1 MIMSFFKTLIILY
14 CLVFTTHGLA
24 RSNEYYQAAIVQAL
38 SDECKESCKKT
49 LFEAEIQKSVH
60 ELILAIIKELKF
72 KLTQVRLVND
82 LNLFTEWKS
91 NIFSQPVKTNK
102 V

>member
-1 MIMSFFKTLIILY
+1 MSFFKTLIVLY
-14 CLVFTTHGLA
+14 CFVFTTHGLA
-24 RSNEYYQAAIVQAL
+24 RSNEYYQAVVVQAL
-38 SDECKESCKKT
+38 SEECKDTCKKN
-49 LFEAEIQKSVH
+49 LFEAEIQKSVN

-72 KLTQVRLVND
+72 KLTQVRLVKD
-82 LNLFTEWKS
+82 LNIFTEWRS

>member
-24 RSNEYYQAAIVQAL
+24 RSNEYYQAVVVQAL
-38 SDECKESCKKT
+38 SEECNDACKKN

-60 ELILAIIKELKF
+60 ELILAIIKELQF
-72 KLTQVRLVND
+72 QLTQAQKDKPWEKGL
-82 LNLFTEWKS
+82 
-91 NIFSQPVKTNK
+91 
-102 V
+102 